1 MPDRRHATSATYEAE
16 INAHLEMI
24 AMLSIDPAYGCL
36 TKTGLLLA
44 LAALP
49 ITDQIIVY
57 FDVDKFKAIN
67 DRLGKATCNDLM
79 TECIKPRAYDVLGHM
94 TPLLG
99 RWYSGDELAGVFSAH
114 DALGYIQRTQRNFH
128 RYGCS
133 ATFVMLP
140 ALWKGSAIATIDH
153 AEKAVSAI
161 KQLGRNNLICE
172 IK

>member
-1 MPDRRHATSATYEAE
+1 MSDRRHFASATYEAE
-16 INAHLEMI
+16 INAHLETI

-36 TKTGLLLA
+36 TKPGLLLA

-49 ITDQIIVY
+49 MHDRTVVY
-57 FDVDKFKAIN
+57 FDIDKFKQMN
-67 DRLGKATCNDLM
+67 TRLGKSVCNDIVA
-79 TECIKPRAYDVLGHM
+79 ECIKPRAYDVLGHM

-99 RWYSGDELAGVFSAH
+99 RWYSGDELAGLFSAH

-153 AEKAVSAI
+153 AEKVVSTI
-161 KQLGRNNLICE
+161 KHTGRNNLIVE